1 MSAFA
6 DAPVSFDRLDK
17 VIQQWTTM
25 KELPT
30 IVPKLTGNRRK
41 GSRIWTVTLE
51 EKWQSVDDAGNYFHS
66 GELDKRVDWAVD
78 ELSKWDSC
86 SRTAWDTWQFNSH
99 HDAEK
104 FIVYYTLKWA
114 K

>member
-1 MSAFA
+1 MITFA
-6 DAPVSFDRLDK
+6 DANIAFDRLAK
-17 VIQQWTTM
+17 IVQQWTQM
-25 KELPT
+25 NELP
-30 IVPKLTGNRRK
+30 IIIPKLSEHGRK
-41 GSRIWTVTLE
+41 WSVTLE
-51 EKWQSVDDAGNYFHS
+51 EKWKSVDDAGNYYNS
-66 GELDKRVDWAVD
+66 RELDKRVDWTVE
-78 ELSKWDSC
+78 ELSNWDTC